1 MKRNGKNQY
10 VVNGCS
16 NVVSAPRRRRVTEP
30 IVKSGLSYT
39 PAQMAK
45 MAEQGIPV
53 SMGNAANFND
63 GLENPEWDVAPD
75 MQRGVDPA
83 DLWEAEQ
90 IVKEKM
96 YRGYRGFMKK
106 QKANNKDGGE

>member
-1 MKRNGKNQY
+1 MKQNDKNQY
-10 VVNGCS
+10 VVNGRS

-30 IVKSGLSYT
+30 VVKSGLSYT

-45 MAEQGIPV
+45 LSEQGIPV

-63 GLENPEWDVAPD
+63 GVENPEWDVAPD

-90 IVKEKM
+90 MVKEKM
-96 YRGYRGFMKK
+96 YRGYRGFVKK
-106 QKANNKDGGE
+106 QKSKQQNGEE